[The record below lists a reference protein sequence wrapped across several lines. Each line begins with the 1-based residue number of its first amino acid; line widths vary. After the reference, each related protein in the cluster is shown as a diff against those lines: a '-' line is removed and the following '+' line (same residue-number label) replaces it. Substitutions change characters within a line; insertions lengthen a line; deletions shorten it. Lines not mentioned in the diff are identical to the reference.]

1 MLSDLRFVL
10 RTLARSRVFTA
21 VTVLTLALGIGS
33 AAAIFSVTEWVLFR
47 ANPFPEDIYL
57 VGGQSELLPM
67 MPVRYPFM
75 VRAYRDQT
83 NVMAEWAQATGR
95 AGNVV
100 LDGRPVA
107 PNWVG
112 ASDNLFAFLG
122 VKPVLGRGFLP
133 GEDVPGADQVVVIG
147 DAFWKRH
154 FGGRDDALGRT
165 IIVGD
170 AVCTVVGVLGAN
182 QPMPLYASGEIYRP
196 QEFREDPVQLW
207 TSFCFLLGRLRPGV
221 TREQAAA
228 VLAAVKPE
236 VPAAMAQFGFAD
248 RAMLSS
254 LGELNQLRRPEIHWM
269 MLGAVAFLY
278 AIACLNAS
286 NLLLVRML
294 GKRRE
299 LSVRLALGGGRW
311 RVVRLLALEGA
322 VLALLAA
329 ALGALVA
336 NWVFPLLLSAAGN
349 EMFTTDWSQWSLSWQ
364 SLAVLGALSV
374 ATCVA
379 IVILPAARLWRAD
392 ISSGLKDGGAALGES
407 PALARLRG
415 AFVVLQAAAAVIL
428 LAGAGLMIRTF
439 QRLENVDL
447 GFEPDRCAKVTI
459 DFPPAYHV
467 GSERRL
473 ARLHEIEAELR
484 RVPGVRGVGFGHDV
498 VLPGFYFATHSVE
511 GPGGQPVKA
520 ALLSFSGEFG
530 KAAGLKLKRGRWLER
545 PNGNEV
551 LVNEALARACWPDR
565 DPVGQLLRTIGDSA
579 AANAQ
584 WQGWEVVGVVQDV
597 RASIREAARPS
608 IYGPEG
614 WGPENFHMFMVGL
627 SRPYDEA
634 FGAAVRQRLFA
645 FDPQLVVQ
653 NVQSVAAARYNF
665 LWPERMANSVL
676 EVLGA
681 MALLLTVVGV
691 FSVLAYTVD
700 RRMGEF
706 GVRMALGATRGNLVG
721 LVLRRGVLL
730 TLLGVVLGLGGAA
743 ALTRFLQSLLFETSP
758 QEPWVLAGV
767 AAVLLLA
774 SLLAC
779 ALPARRA
786 ARVEVAQLLRS
797 E

>member
-1 MLSDLRFVL
+1 M
-10 RTLARSRVFTA
+10 A
-21 VTVLTLALGIGS
+21 G
-33 AAAIFSVTEWVLFR
+33 
-47 ANPFPEDIYL
+47 AN
-57 VGGQSELLPM
+57 
-67 MPVRYPFM
+67 
-75 VRAYRDQT
+75 
-83 NVMAEWAQATGR
+83 
-95 AGNVV
+95 
-100 LDGRPVA
+100 
-107 PNWVG
+107 
-112 ASDNLFAFLG
+112 
-122 VKPVLGRGFLP
+122 
-133 GEDVPGADQVVVIG
+133 QVVVIG

-165 IIVGD
+165 IVVGD
-170 AVCTVVGVLGAN
+170 SVCTIVGVLGAN
-182 QPMPLYASGEIYRP
+182 QPMPLYMGGEIYRP
-196 QEFREDPVQLW
+196 QEFREDPVQPW
-207 TSFCFLLGRLRPGV
+207 TSYCFLLGRLQPGV

-228 VLAAVKPE
+228 ALAAVKPE
-236 VPAAMAQFGFAD
+236 IPAVMQQGYLGD
-248 RAMLSS
+248 RAVLSS
-254 LGELNQLRRPEIHWM
+254 LDELNQLRRLDIYWV
-269 MLGAVAFLY
+269 MLGAVVFLY

-311 RVVRLLALEGA
+311 RVVRLLAVEGA

-329 ALGALVA
+329 GLGALIA
-336 NWVFPLLLSAAGN
+336 NWVFPLLLRAAGN
-349 EMFTTDWSQWSLSWQ
+349 EMFMTDWTQWSLSWR
-364 SLAVLGALSV
+364 AIGVLGALSI

-379 IVILPAARLWRAD
+379 IVLLPALRLWRTD
-392 ISSGLKDGGAALGES
+392 ISAGLKDGGPALGES

-428 LAGAGLMIRTF
+428 LTGAGLMIRTF

-447 GFEPDRCAKVTI
+447 GFEPDRCAKVTV
-459 DFPPAYHV
+459 DFPPGYHV
-467 GSERRL
+467 GSESRL

-484 RVPGVRGVGFGHDV
+484 RLPGVRDVGFGHDV
-498 VLPGFYFATHSVE
+498 VLAGFYFATHSVE
-511 GPGGQPVKA
+511 GPGGQPVKT
-520 ALLSFSGEFG
+520 ALLSFSGDFG

-545 PNGNEV
+545 PNGNEI

-584 WQGWEVVGVVQDV
+584 WQGWEVVGVVRDV
-597 RASIREAARPS
+597 RATIREAARPS

-627 SRPYDEA
+627 ARPYDEA
-634 FGAAVRQRLFA
+634 FGAAVRQRLFS

-653 NVQSVAAARYNF
+653 NVQSVAAARDPS
-665 LWPERMANSVL
+665 LWAERMANSVL
-676 EVLGA
+676 EVLAA

-721 LVLRRGVLL
+721 LVLRRGVWL
-730 TLLGVVLGLGGAA
+730 TLLGVALGIGGAA

-758 QEPWVLAGV
+758 QDPRVLAAV
-767 AAVLLLA
+767 AAILLA
-774 SLLAC
+774 TSLLAC

-786 ARVEVAQLLRS
+786 ARVNVAQLLRS